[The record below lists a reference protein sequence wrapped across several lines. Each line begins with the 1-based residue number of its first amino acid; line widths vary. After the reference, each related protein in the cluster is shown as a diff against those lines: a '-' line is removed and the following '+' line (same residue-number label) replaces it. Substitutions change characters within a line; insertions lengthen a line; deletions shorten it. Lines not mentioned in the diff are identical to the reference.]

1 MASVGLAKGT
11 NSYDAIGQALE
22 SIRND
27 IVIPNDLPVML
38 KVNVVSPSIELAATP
53 VNATRAVLDFLSG
66 RGIERF
72 VIAGAT
78 GMDGDTMGAFR
89 RFGYLGL
96 NEHYDIEFRDLNRDD
111 TVTFEALDHELAPA
125 EIRVARAFFE
135 SYVVSI
141 GRMKAHAIVGATL
154 SLKNVAI
161 GSVPVWDRRPPSLHK
176 PEPGKFS
183 HDPKALN
190 LSIARL
196 NKVITPNLAVIDGI
210 IGMEGAGPMRGTP
223 VFSGV
228 ALAGTD
234 GLALDL
240 VACRLMG
247 YDHHNVGYLHY
258 LGTLSGYDVEKI
270 EVLGED
276 PAQCV
281 TEYTPYLDSTSSDS
295 WAVDDWEKYL
305 EGSHLIE
312 AVP

>member
-11 NSYDAIGQALE
+11 NSYEAVGKALE
-22 SIRND
+22 YVEKEIA
-27 IVIPNDLPVML
+27 VPNDLPVML
-38 KVNVVSPSIELAATP
+38 KVNVVHPSIELAATP
-53 VNATRAVLDFLSG
+53 VNAVRAVLDFLSG
-66 RGIERF
+66 RGVERF
-72 VIAGAT
+72 IIAGAA

-111 TVTFEALDHELAPA
+111 MVMFEGLDHELAPA

-154 SLKNVAI
+154 SMKNVAI

-176 PEPGKFS
+176 PEPGKFT
-183 HDPKALN
+183 HERKAL
-190 LSIARL
+190 L
-196 NKVITPNLAVIDGI
+196 NKAITPDLAVIDGI
-210 IGMEGAGPMRGTP
+210 IGMEGDGPMRGTP
-223 VFSGV
+223 IFSGV

-240 VACRLMG
+240 IGCRLMG
-247 YDHHNVGYLHY
+247 YDHHDVGYLHY
-258 LGTLSGYDVEKI
+258 LSTLSGYDVEKI
-270 EVLGED
+270 DVLGED
-276 PAQCV
+276 PAECV
-281 TEYTPYLDSTSSDS
+281 TKYSPQLDSSSSAS

-312 AVP
+312 AVS